1 MHRSKALRFL
11 GPCALGLNLLA
22 SPLTSHAVDGQ
33 TLQIRPEFPPALR
46 LTHITE
52 GYALVAWTI
61 LPDGRLDDAVV
72 LQASHAEF
80 GQSALAAIPTQQS
93 ADSSGQLPRYE
104 VLRIFFK
111 RTGVINS
118 YTTAQAMSLS
128 MLDGTGR
135 IQPPKLVHLSDMRAP
150 LEQISG
156 APPHYTEA
164 LRLQGTG
171 ATATVQYVIDEAGRV
186 RVPRVVSASSIDFA
200 RTALAAIKQWRFVPP
215 TLDGRLVMVE
225 DLRVF
230 SVGPTREVAR
240 SGVLSEIP
248 GQLSKLAS
256 NREVPVD
263 GRADH
268 IAVQN

>member
-1 MHRSKALRFL
+1 MHRSKARRFL

-22 SPLTSHAVDGQ
+22 SRHQQLYHS
-33 TLQIRPEFPPALR
+33 
-46 LTHITE
+46 
-52 GYALVAWTI
+52 
-61 LPDGRLDDAVV
+61 
-72 LQASHAEF
+72 AS
-80 GQSALAAIPTQQS
+80 
-93 ADSSGQLPRYE
+93 D
-104 VLRIFFK
+104 
-111 RTGVINS
+111 
-118 YTTAQAMSLS
+118 AMSLS
-128 MLDGTGR
+128 MLDGTER

-215 TLDGRLVMVE
+215 TLDGRPVMVE
-225 DLRVF
+225 DLRTF

-240 SGVLSEIP
+240 SVLSEIP
-248 GQLSKLAS
+248 AQISKLAS
-256 NREVPVD
+256 NREIPVG

-268 IAVQN
+268 IAIQN